1 MSKRVEAR
9 INAEPTS
16 GSFFAVPR
24 PPSACEAPPRRETIL
39 VYVCHQASSL
49 TTFNP
54 RDLSNPIIHSSRLSG
69 RAPLRQAMQSHL
81 TRRVFRALIN
91 NEPLSFSRCR
101 RTQLLNTISPA
112 RVRHNLASLPHV
124 QKRSLFA
131 FNLDPRAASVEGVP
145 TTLTSEKGLKPMTDL
160 KRSLED
166 KSRAPPN
173 NTLANAFKLFF
184 ETRVDSPGVINLFQA
199 RLLSMTWKHLKAR
212 QEELDDNDWHNVFS
226 VDSLERIL
234 FVLSEAQCLPEARET
249 ILKIARFAYLELC
262 ADHGFGANSISRPAL
277 LVYINLLAMNG
288 NPEEARQVII
298 NFGGQLRG
306 AKQSPWLTV
315 LKGFALKDDR
325 RQLRKVTQELEKYG
339 VKFDQASHEELVEI
353 LIAQDLFKA
362 VQTIYECPLAG
373 NAEPS
378 LATKKA
384 VITYAIL
391 KSEIAWAG
399 PIYQSIHEGTS
410 PNEETVG
417 VALLWEAA
425 QGSSASSLGEKIKLW
440 TASNPQI
447 KDALTTAD
455 FNNLLRYANANGNPQ
470 LGNAFINLAKQWG
483 LALDEQTHLL
493 QLESAIQAGDVEGSL
508 RILENQVDPTT
519 LPNADL
525 SLANNLITMLCSSD
539 KKEELFQQISPLLD
553 PLFQDGVQLE
563 PTTVAALTR
572 MLLYRHDNEA
582 VSELLR
588 PRLATYDS
596 QGKTV
601 IRTAVTD
608 YILDSNE
615 KDADVWDVYEL
626 FKLAFPETG
635 VSVRTEIMGAFFE
648 RKRSDLA
655 VLVFGHMRQA
665 EDLSRRPKPDTYAR
679 CFQGLA
685 RTADTTNLELV
696 HNMLKLDLEVEL
708 TTRILNG
715 LMLAYAACDMPDKSM
730 NIFRQILQ
738 SDEGPST
745 KTIQLFF
752 KVCEK
757 HHNGVQEAVKMMSKV
772 KKLEIEV
779 DRRLYSSYIEAL
791 AAQCEF
797 DRVTEAINRMQ
808 AEIGV
813 PPTSTT

>member
-1 MSKRVEAR
+1 M
-9 INAEPTS
+9 
-16 GSFFAVPR
+16 
-24 PPSACEAPPRRETIL
+24 
-39 VYVCHQASSL
+39 
-49 TTFNP
+49 
-54 RDLSNPIIHSSRLSG
+54 
-69 RAPLRQAMQSHL
+69 
-81 TRRVFRALIN
+81 
-91 NEPLSFSRCR
+91 
-101 RTQLLNTISPA
+101 
-112 RVRHNLASLPHV
+112 
-124 QKRSLFA
+124 
-131 FNLDPRAASVEGVP
+131 P

-226 VDSLERIL
+226 VDSLERVL

-249 ILKIARFAYLELC
+249 VLKIARFAYLELC

-306 AKQSPWLTV
+306 AKPSPWLTV

-339 VKFDQASHEELVEI
+339 VKFDQASHEELVEMI
-353 LIAQDLFKA
+353 IAQDLLKA
-362 VQTIYECPLAG
+362 VQTVYECPVAG

-391 KSEIAWAG
+391 KSEIGWAE

-425 QGSSASSLGEKIKLW
+425 QGSSASSLGEKVKLW

-470 LGNAFINLAKQWG
+470 LGNAFVNLARQWG

-519 LPNADL
+519 LPNTDL

-539 KKEELFQQISPLLD
+539 KQEELFQKISSLLD
-553 PLFQDGVQLE
+553 PLFQDDVRLE

-608 YILDSNE
+608 FILDPNE
-615 KDADVWDVYEL
+615 KDADVWEVYEL

-635 VSVRTEIMGAFFE
+635 VSVRTEIMCAFFE

-679 CFQGLA
+679 CYQGLA
-685 RTADTTNLELV
+685 RTADATNLELV

-715 LMLAYAACDMPDKSM
+715 LMLAYAACDMPEKSM

-797 DRVTEAINRMQ
+797 DRVTEAINHMQ

-813 PPTSTT
+813 APTSAT

>member
-1 MSKRVEAR
+1 
-9 INAEPTS
+9 
-16 GSFFAVPR
+16 
-24 PPSACEAPPRRETIL
+24 
-39 VYVCHQASSL
+39 
-49 TTFNP
+49 
-54 RDLSNPIIHSSRLSG
+54 
-69 RAPLRQAMQSHL
+69 MQSHL

-101 RTQLLNTISPA
+101 RTQLLHTISPA
-112 RVRHNLASLPHV
+112 RVRSNTVRLPHV
-124 QKRSLFA
+124 QVRTLFA
-131 FNLDPRAASVEGVP
+131 FTMDPRAASGEGLP
-145 TTLTSEKGLKPMTDL
+145 TTLASEKGLKPMTDL

-173 NTLANAFKLFF
+173 NTLVNAFKLFF
-184 ETRVDSPGVINLFQA
+184 ETRVDSPGVINSFQA
-199 RLLSMTWKHLKAR
+199 QLLSMTWKYLKAR
-212 QEELDDNDWHNVFS
+212 QEELDDNDWHNIFS

-234 FVLSEAQCLPEARET
+234 FVLSEAQCLPESRDTVLKLARY
-249 ILKIARFAYLELC
+249 AYLELC
-262 ADHGFGANSISRPAL
+262 ADHGFGPNSISRPAL

-288 NPEEARQVII
+288 NPEDARQVII

-306 AKQSPWLTV
+306 AKPSPWLNV
-315 LKGFALKDDR
+315 LKGFAMKDDR
-325 RQLRKVTQELEKYG
+325 RQLRKITQELEKYG
-339 VKFDQASHEELVEI
+339 VKFDQTSHKELVDI
-353 LIAQDLFKA
+353 LIAQNLFKA
-362 VQTIYECPLAG
+362 VQTVYECPMAG

-384 VITYAIL
+384 VIEYAIL
-391 KSEIAWAG
+391 NSETAWAE
-399 PIYQSIHEGTS
+399 PIYQSIREGATPS
-410 PNEETVG
+410 LETVG
-417 VALLWEAA
+417 VSLLWEAA
-425 QGSSASSLGEKIKLW
+425 QGASASSLGEKVKLW
-440 TASNPQI
+440 AATNPQI
-447 KDALTTAD
+447 KDALTITD
-455 FNNLLRYANANGNPQ
+455 INNLLRYANVQENPQ
-470 LGNAFINLAKQWG
+470 SASALLSLADQWG
-483 LALDEQTHLL
+483 LSPDEQTHLL
-493 QLESAIQAGDVEGSL
+493 QLESVIQAGDVEASL
-508 RILENQVDPTT
+508 RILQDQLDPSS
-519 LPNADL
+519 LPNANITL
-525 SLANNLITMLCSSD
+525 SNQLLTMLCSSE
-539 KKEELFQQISPLLD
+539 KKDELFQQISSLLD
-553 PLFQDGVQLE
+553 PLFQEGVHLE

-596 QGKTV
+596 QGKTI

-608 YILDSNE
+608 FILDLNE
-615 KDADVWDVYEL
+615 KDADVWEVYEL

-635 VSVRTEIMGAFFE
+635 VSVRTEIMCTFFE

-685 RTADTTNLELV
+685 RTADATNLELV

-708 TTRILNG
+708 TTRVLNG
-715 LMLAYAACDMPDKSM
+715 LMLAYAACEMPEKSM

-745 KTIQLFF
+745 KTIALFF

-797 DRVTEAINRMQ
+797 DRATEAINNMQ

-813 PPTSTT
+813 PPTSTTIGLFYNAIPYQYWKDQVEDWARQTYPELWDHLAKTERNEYEEGQKFDGISNEVWV